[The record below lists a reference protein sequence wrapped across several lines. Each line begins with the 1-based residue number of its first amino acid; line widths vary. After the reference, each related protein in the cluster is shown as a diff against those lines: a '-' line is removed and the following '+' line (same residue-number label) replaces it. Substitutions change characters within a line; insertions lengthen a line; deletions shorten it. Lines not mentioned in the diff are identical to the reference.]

1 VGSDAGPSY
10 KIDIIINGAGQTA
23 MTNVLAKRR
32 IGFIGAGNMAE
43 AIIRGLLESG
53 TMAPEH
59 ITAADV
65 VPERLAFMETTYRI
79 STTSDNAALVK
90 GSDILVLAIKPQ
102 VAGQVL
108 AHIGPHTD
116 DSKLLISIVAGLT
129 TATMTA
135 ALGPGT
141 RIVRTVPNTPVFVA
155 EGMVSLASDGPARAE
170 DYAVARAIFSPVGR
184 VISIEEKHMD
194 AAIGVSGSGPAYG
207 FVMIEA
213 LADGGVK
220 MGLPRPVAYELAAQ
234 TLLGAAKMCLESGRH
249 PGQLK
254 DMVTSPGGTTI
265 AALHKMEA
273 AGVRA
278 ALMDAVEAA
287 TRRSE
292 ELGRQG

>member
-1 VGSDAGPSY
+1 MTTHTLAG
-10 KIDIIINGAGQTA
+10 
-23 MTNVLAKRR
+23 RR
-32 IGFIGAGNMAE
+32 LGFVGAGNMAE
-43 AIIRGLLESG
+43 AIIRGLLDSRTVE
-53 TMAPEH
+53 ADH
-59 ITAADV
+59 LAASDV
-65 VPERLAFMETTYRI
+65 VADRLEFMRATYRI
-79 STTSDNAALVK
+79 DTTQDNAELVAK
-90 GSDILVLAIKPQ
+90 SDILVLAVKPQ
-102 VAGQVL
+102 VAGKVL
-108 AHIGPHTD
+108 SHIGSLCGE
-116 DSKLLISIVAGLT
+116 SKLVVSIVAGLT
-129 TATMTA
+129 LKTMAA

-141 RIVRTVPNTPVFVA
+141 RIVRTVPNTPVFVGA
-155 EGMVSLASDGPARAE
+155 GMVALASDGPARE
-170 DYAVARAIFSPVGR
+170 DDFEAARAIFSPVAR
-184 VISIEEKHMD
+184 IVSIEEKLMD
-194 AAIGVSGSGPAYG
+194 AALGVSGSGPAYG
-207 FVMIEA
+207 FLMIEA

-220 MGLPRPVAYELAAQ
+220 MGLPRAVALELAAQ